1 MNHRVNFGQFKLCTD
16 IEKNPGP
23 SVYVDAIK
31 TINAPYCQ
39 GNVTG
44 FGENGGQRC
53 VAVSLGALIYSKIR
67 KITSVDDMTQ
77 IMIVGI
83 QLYSCLSLLVRQS
96 MSMLTELPGMVLHLE
111 YSDSYTCNIHHYC
124 ICHSQ
129 VTAFNTLLALN
140 YNSFILMVAIIGLGI
155 CSTEAGG
162 YNAFDSHAR
171 DMYHNSHSEGTCV
184 LLEIPSMHK
193 LVQYFQTLHRNEDI
207 YELKGVHI
215 ATFEPHL
222 FSSNVENCS
231 ISNVNSYQCS
241 CKQCCPIAVYAMCYS
256 LINPCGYWT

>member
-1 MNHRVNFGQFKLCTD
+1 ML
-16 IEKNPGP
+16 
-23 SVYVDAIK
+23 
-31 TINAPYCQ
+31 
-39 GNVTG
+39 
-44 FGENGGQRC
+44 
-53 VAVSLGALIYSKIR
+53 VSTALRLGDVMYL
-67 KITSVDDMTQ
+67 
-77 IMIVGI
+77 
-83 QLYSCLSLLVRQS
+83 
-96 MSMLTELPGMVLHLE
+96 
-111 YSDSYTCNIHHYC
+111 
-124 ICHSQ
+124 
-129 VTAFNTLLALN
+129 
-140 YNSFILMVAIIGLGI
+140 ILMLEICIITVIVKG
-155 CSTEAGG
+155 
-162 YNAFDSHAR
+162 R
-171 DMYHNSHSEGTCV
+171 V